1 MDRWKGSMS
10 KIEDQVIERIQQRV
24 ERGLKKYN
32 TDMERVDLTLI
43 EWLQHAQD
51 EMLDGAIYL
60 ERLKEEF
67 QTKLDEAVKIITEE
81 IQAANGG

>member
-1 MDRWKGSMS
+1 MS

>member
-1 MDRWKGSMS
+1 MS

-43 EWLQHAQD
+43 EWLQHAHD

>member
-1 MDRWKGSMS
+1 MDRWIGSMS

>member
-1 MDRWKGSMS
+1 MS

-43 EWLQHAQD
+43 EWLQHAQA

-60 ERLKEEF
+60 ERLLEEF